1 LVNHVRADG
10 GRVIAVGTTAVR
22 ALETVTDDHGQ
33 VHPGEGFT
41 ETVITPQRGVRIVDG
56 LITGW
61 HEPAASH
68 LALLETIAGRSLLER
83 SYDEALATGYLW
95 HEFGDSHLILP

>member
-1 LVNHVRADG
+1 
-10 GRVIAVGTTAVR
+10 VGTTAVR
-22 ALETVTDDHGQ
+22 ALETVADDRDQ
-33 VHPGEGFT
+33 VHPGEGWT
-41 ETVITPQRGVRIVDG
+41 ATVITPERGVRVVDG

-68 LALLETIAGRSLLER
+68 LALLETVAGRSLLR
-83 SYDEALATGYLW
+83 AAYGEALAARYRW